1 MGVALPATVAFDYP
15 TVSAIASFVIDKLAP
30 AAVQQPGAL
39 AVVGAGADSGQ
50 SGGAG
55 GGFGHLAAVV
65 GMGLRFPGTEA
76 GG

>member
-1 MGVALPATVAFDYP
+1 VGVALPATVAFDYP
-15 TVSAIASFVIDKLAP
+15 TASAIAGFVTDKLAP
-30 AAVQQPGAL
+30 AAVRQPGPL
-39 AVVGAGADSGQ
+39 AVVAAGADSGR

-65 GMGLRFPGTEA
+65 GMGLRFPSTEA